1 MNPESDAAA
10 GLDRNKQLMRLMT
23 QHQRRIFGYIYT
35 LVPDR
40 HDAEDILQETSVVVC
55 EKFEQ
60 FKPGTDFVAWACQI
74 AYWEVR
80 RARQKYAR
88 AKVVFDQE
96 VVDAVAQ
103 TAAEMIP
110 EVSARHEALGQ
121 CLQKLHARDRELVL
135 TRYEPGSGVELAAQ
149 RSGRSLEAA
158 YKALGRIRKLLHDCV
173 TNQLSLEG
181 AV

>member
-1 MNPESDAAA
+1 MNSASEGPSD
-10 GLDRNKQLMRLMT
+10 LDRNKQLMRLMT

-40 HDAEDILQETSVVVC
+40 HNAEDILQETSVVVC

-60 FKPGTDFVAWACQI
+60 FQPGTDFVAWACQV

-80 RARQKYAR
+80 RARQKFAR
-88 AKVVFDQE
+88 AKVIFDQE
-96 VVDAVAQ
+96 VVDAVAR

-110 EVSARHEALGQ
+110 EVDIRHEALAQ
-121 CLQKLHARDRELVL
+121 CLQKLHTRDRELIL
-135 TRYEPGSGVELAAQ
+135 TRYEPGCGVEEAAR

-173 TNQLSLEG
+173 SNQLSAEG
-181 AV
+181 AT

>member
-1 MNPESDAAA
+1 MNSESPTPS
-10 GLDRNKQLMRLMT
+10 GLDRSKQLMRLMT

-40 HDAEDILQETSVVVC
+40 HDAEDILQETSVVIC

-60 FKPGTDFVAWACQI
+60 FQAGTYFVAWSCQI

-80 RARQKYAR
+80 RSRQKFAR
-88 AKVVFDQE
+88 AKVVFNQE

-103 TAAEMIP
+103 TATEMIP

-135 TRYEPGSGVELAAQ
+135 TRYEPGRGVE
-149 RSGRSLEAA
+149 
-158 YKALGRIRKLLHDCV
+158 
-173 TNQLSLEG
+173 G
-181 AV
+181 A